1 VVLRSPSSPSNIAPR
16 AARSQAPLTVMET
29 IYRFTGPRTD
39 RRYHGV
45 HTRVSRAEDIGSTLT
60 AQSNNMLR

>member
-1 VVLRSPSSPSNIAPR
+1 
-16 AARSQAPLTVMET
+16 MET